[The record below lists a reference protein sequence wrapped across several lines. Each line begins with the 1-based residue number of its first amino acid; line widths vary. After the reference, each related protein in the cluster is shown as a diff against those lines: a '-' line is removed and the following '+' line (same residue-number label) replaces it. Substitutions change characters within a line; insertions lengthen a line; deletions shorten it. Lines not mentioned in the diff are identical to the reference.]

1 MQTACALYHRSG
13 LALRQPMQPE
23 HRSARS
29 LTTGHTAPN
38 VVVVGDVV
46 VHKRQP
52 AMVPYATNTQKS
64 AQAKDVQR
72 TVVNLFTILQS
83 VA

>member
-1 MQTACALYHRSG
+1 
-13 LALRQPMQPE
+13 MQPE
-23 HRSARS
+23 HWSARS
-29 LTTGHTAPN
+29 LTTGHIRSN

-52 AMVPYATNTQKS
+52 AMVPYATNIQKS
-64 AQAKDVQR
+64 AQAKDVHR